1 MKSNMKFKKLF
12 VHLPLAA
19 LLIGITLMR
28 SALAQTAGGT
38 ISGSIKDP
46 SGSVI
51 PSGLASVVN
60 VETGVKRAVLAN
72 ETGLY
77 RAPNLQ
83 PGTYEITVSAPGFAN
98 QVRKGVSLNV
108 GGELV
113 VDFEMKVGNVV
124 GTVEVAAQN
133 AEVDLATAT
142 VSRMVDGSTIRELP
156 INGRDWTQLA
166 TLEPGISAIGG
177 GGGGSRGGNG
187 VKLTVSGA
195 RPSENNFRL
204 DGLSLNDSSNS
215 TPGSTLGTNLG
226 VESVREFSIVSNN
239 YSAEYGR
246 ATGAVINAVTRSGT
260 NDLHGTLFYF
270 HRNSALDAR
279 NFFDVNGKP
288 SFRRHQF
295 GAAAGGPIVKNRTF
309 WFANYEGLREF
320 LAETQIS
327 NTLSA
332 SAREGRLSTGD
343 VTVDPRIARMF
354 GLLPLPN
361 GPLLGAG
368 ATGQYILQR
377 DKVSQG
383 RYLLG
388 KVDHRFSNSASLSGT
403 YFHDEGDTSAPDAFR
418 TQRTGD
424 SSRRDVATTEFTY
437 LISPSVISVSRV
449 GYSRSDNSSGVIKQI
464 YNPLLEDRSL
474 GFLPGYTIGATTV
487 TGITVPGSG
496 PGSTNVNLLVFNS
509 YQVHQNLYIS
519 RGIQALKFGFTLER
533 MQYNLDSPNRNG
545 GDFQFGSISDF
556 LTNRPTSFA
565 ALYPGSD
572 TRRGLRQTMLAGYIQ
587 DDLRLRKNFSLNIGV
602 RYEFLTIPTEVNGKI
617 ALLPD
622 LKSPTVRVGGPV
634 HDRNPTLK
642 NFSPR
647 IGLVWDPFKDGRTS
661 IRSSFGVF
669 DSLPLLWLYDT
680 PLTRSTP
687 FFVQGVSTSIPQG
700 SFPDQ
705 AYPLIRA
712 GALRTAYVDVKPPR
726 AYSLKWNFSIQRDM
740 WGWLTEVGYTASRG
754 LHLPLVERNMN
765 TVQPIPTPQ
774 GWVFDP
780 NGTVLNPNFASINT
794 TDTWNSD
801 STYHGLQLSVK
812 RNLASGLL
820 VVGSYAWSKSLDTAS
835 STGSTAA
842 NSGYTGA
849 SAAVTPLIPGLNW
862 GLSEF
867 DLRHNLTLS
876 LVWKLP
882 LAKSSTGV
890 PRLVLNG
897 WQLGTIYRA
906 NTGNPFS
913 VALSSDR
920 AGSRTDTTG
929 AALGQ
934 RPDLLLLP
942 GCETLTNPGNPNR
955 YIKTECFAFPAAY
968 KLGNLG
974 RNTLT
979 KPGLSNVDLSLFRN
993 LRFSERLNAQ
1003 FRAEFFNAL
1012 NHANF
1017 ATPANLVFDRQ
1028 GRIPADAGLITS
1040 TATDGRR
1047 IQFGLKLNF

>member
-1 MKSNMKFKKLF
+1 MRFKKLF
-12 VHLPLAA
+12 VYLYLAA
-19 LLIGITLMR
+19 IVAGRSPMT
-28 SALAQTAGGT
+28 SALAQSAGGT
-38 ISGSIKDP
+38 ISGSIQDT
-46 SGSVI
+46 SGSLI
-51 PSGLASVVN
+51 PSAMAAIVN
-60 VETGVKRAVLAN
+60 SETGVKRSVVAN
-72 ETGLY
+72 ENGLY

-83 PGTYEITVSAPGFAN
+83 PGTYEITVSAPGFSSL
-98 QVRKGVSLNV
+98 VRKGISLNV
-108 GGELV
+108 GAEV
-113 VDFEMKVGNVV
+113 AVDFELKVGTVV
-124 GTVEVAAQN
+124 ETVEVAAQ
-133 AEVDLATAT
+133 ATEVDLVTAT

-156 INGRDWTQLA
+156 LNGRDWTQLA
-166 TLEPGISAIGG
+166 TLEPGISTVGA
-177 GGGGSRGGNG
+177 GGGGSRSGNG
-187 VKLTVSGA
+187 LKLTVSGA

-204 DGLSLNDSSNS
+204 DGLSLNDNSNS

-260 NDLHGTLFYF
+260 NELHGSLFYF

-279 NFFDVNGKP
+279 NFFDVSGKP

-295 GAAAGGPIVKNRTF
+295 GAAAGGPVVKNRTF

-320 LAETQIS
+320 LAETLIS
-327 NTLSA
+327 NTLSGA
-332 SAREGRLSTGD
+332 AREGRLSTGN
-343 VTVDPRIARMF
+343 VTVDPKIARMF

-361 GPLLGAG
+361 GQLLGAG
-368 ATGQYILQR
+368 DTGQFILQR

-383 RYLLG
+383 KYILG
-388 KVDHRFSNSASLSGT
+388 KVDHKLSDTLSLSGT
-403 YFHDEGDTSAPDAFR
+403 FFRDVADSDVPDAFR

-424 SSRRDVATTEFTY
+424 NSSRHAATTELTNI
-437 LISPSVISVSRV
+437 ISPTVMSVTRI
-449 GYSRSDNSSGVIKQI
+449 GFSRSNNSSGVIKEVL
-464 YNPLLEDRSL
+464 NPLLEDPSL
-474 GFLPGYTIGATTV
+474 GFLPGYNIGATNV
-487 TGITVPGSG
+487 TGITVPGQG

-509 YQVHQNLYIS
+509 YQVHQNLYVS
-519 RGIQALKFGFTLER
+519 RGIHALKFGFTLER

-565 ALYPGSD
+565 ALFPGSD

-587 DDLRLRKNFSLNIGV
+587 DDIRVKPNFSLNIGL

-622 LKSPTVRVGGPV
+622 LLSPTVRVGGPV
-634 HDRNPTLK
+634 HDSNPTLK
-642 NFSPR
+642 NFAPR
-647 IGLVWDPFKDGRTS
+647 VGLVWDPFKTGKTS

-700 SFPDQ
+700 AFPDQ
-705 AYPLIRA
+705 AYSLIKA
-712 GALRTAYVDVKPPR
+712 GALRTAYVDVNPPR
-726 AYSLKWNFSIQRDM
+726 AYSLKWNLNIQRDL

-754 LHLPLVERNMN
+754 VHLPIVERNMN
-765 TVQPIPTPQ
+765 SVQPVQTPN
-774 GWVFDP
+774 GWKVDP
-780 NGTVLNPNFASINT
+780 NGSLLNPNFATINT
-794 TDTWNSD
+794 TDTWNGD
-801 STYHGLQLSVK
+801 SIYHGLQLSVK
-812 RNLASGLL
+812 RNMAKGLL
-820 VVGSYAWSKSLDTAS
+820 IVGSYAWSKSLDTAS

-849 SAAVTPLIPGLNW
+849 SALVTPLIPGLNW

-876 LVWKLP
+876 TVWNLP
-882 LAKSSTGV
+882 LGNRSSGML
-890 PRLVLNG
+890 RQILNG
-897 WQLGTIYRA
+897 WQLGNIYRF

-913 VALSSDR
+913 VALASDR
-920 AGSRTDTTG
+920 AGTRTDTTG

-934 RPDLLLLP
+934 RPDLVQLP

-955 YIKTECFAFPAAY
+955 YIKTECFAFPAANT
-968 KLGNLG
+968 LGNLG

-979 KPGLSNVDLSLFRN
+979 KPGLSNLDLSLFRN
-993 LRFSERLNAQ
+993 IAVTERVNAQ

-1017 ATPANLVFDRQ
+1017 ATPANVVFDRQ
-1028 GRIPADAGLITS
+1028 GRVPANAGLITS